1 MWPLLLAVHD
11 DSLGGDPD
19 DFSISKKMGLGVEEH
34 LSLHGISKSSRKG
47 KSIVK
52 KYDDQENLP
61 EPPSALPP
69 EIESEEE
76 EAHTEGKQFTLDS
89 F

>member
-1 MWPLLLAVHD
+1 MLAVHD

-47 KSIVK
+47 KSILK
-52 KYDDQENLP
+52 KYDDQENLSESP
-61 EPPSALPP
+61 LSRPP
-69 EIESEEE
+69 EK
-76 EAHTEGKQFTLDS
+76 EAEDGKELSEGKQFTLDS

>member
-1 MWPLLLAVHD
+1 MLAVHD

-52 KYDDQENLP
+52 KYDDQEALP
-61 EPPSALPP
+61 EPPSELPP
-69 EIESEEE
+69 EIESEDQK
-76 EAHTEGKQFTLDS
+76 APTEGKQFTLDS